1 MSLNLQG
8 KELIE
13 KYEDLR
19 FNLLKISVSLSNENK
34 ELNRLL
40 IDTDNKIMN
49 LRTMVGEL
57 INDELKKIKED
68 KISISDY

>member
-13 KYEDLR
+13 KYEDFRL
-19 FNLLKISVSLSNENK
+19 NLLKISVSLSNENK

-68 KISISDY
+68 KISTSDY